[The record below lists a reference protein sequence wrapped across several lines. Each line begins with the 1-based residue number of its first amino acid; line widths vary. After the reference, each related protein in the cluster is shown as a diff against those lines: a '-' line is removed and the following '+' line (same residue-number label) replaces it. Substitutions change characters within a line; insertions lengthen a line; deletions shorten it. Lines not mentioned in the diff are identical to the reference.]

1 MAKFELT
8 DAFIKKHLPTKR
20 MDIVDARE
28 PGLTLR
34 MTPTGR
40 KTFSVRVRSLDGVE
54 QRITI
59 GAYPEVSLREARSRA
74 AQKRAEIRGTTGN
87 LNQMRQAATA
97 ARSEA
102 PTLQELVDE
111 YKYFKSGSLKIWE
124 PSKKSGRSEAERRI
138 QSVFAK
144 LLNRRVLD
152 ITPDDLA
159 EVVLRYK
166 PPSGKTSAN
175 GQTQK
180 ARLYLMPIMDWA
192 AGRGRFRAS
201 GNKRRPTLKVADLRD
216 TIDPASNDPE
226 IRGRRDRVL
235 DQNEIAAIL
244 PLLTYPAPRAL
255 KMKMHPAVDVRPIAI
270 KFILLTAARL
280 NEVAPMQWKHIDFE
294 KEEWFKPTVKTP
306 RGQPRSQLLPL
317 STAAVELLKTLPNYQ
332 RRAPSD
338 LVFPSTK
345 NTPLQN
351 WGRIGT
357 AIHRESGTS
366 GWNRHDLRRTSSS
379 VMQLIGI
386 DLGTIDRIL
395 AHRIDHVREGTSRA
409 LESYLSVLRIADYA
423 DPQKEALD
431 RLAKVYRSIEIG
443 SQSETG
449 GSG

>member
-1 MAKFELT
+1 MAKFEIT
-8 DAFIKKHLPTKR
+8 DAFIKKHCPSKR
-20 MDIVDARE
+20 MDFVDARE

-40 KTFSVRVRSLDGVE
+40 KTFSVRVRSLNGVE

-59 GAYPEVSLREARSRA
+59 GAYPEVSLKEARIRA
-74 AQKRAEIRGTTGN
+74 AQKRAEVRGAMGN
-87 LNQMRQAATA
+87 LNHVRKAATSA
-97 ARSEA
+97 HREA
-102 PTLQELVDE
+102 PTLQNLTDE
-111 YKYFKSGSLKIWE
+111 YKDLKSVTLKMWK
-124 PSKKSGRSEAERRI
+124 PSKTGLRSEVERRI
-138 QSVFAK
+138 QAVFAK
-144 LLNRRVLD
+144 LLDRRVLD

-159 EVVLRYK
+159 DAMQRYK
-166 PPSGKTSAN
+166 PRSGKNTAN

-192 AGRGRFRAS
+192 AGRGKFRAV
-201 GNKRRPTLKVADLRD
+201 GNKRRPTLEVADLRD
-216 TIDPASNDPE
+216 TADPASDDPD
-226 IRGRRDRVL
+226 IRGERDRVL

-255 KMKMHPAVDVRPIAI
+255 KMKMRPAVDVRPIAI

-280 NEVAPMQWKHIDFE
+280 NEVVSMQWKHVDFE

-317 STAAVELLKTLPNYQ
+317 STAAVELLKTLPSYE
-332 RRAPSD
+332 RRTPDD
-338 LVFPSTK
+338 LVFPSTE

-357 AIHRESGTS
+357 AIYRESGTS

-379 VMQLIGI
+379 VMRLIGV

-395 AHRIDHVREGTSRA
+395 AHRIDHGREGTSRA
-409 LESYLSVLRIADYA
+409 LESYLSNLRITDYV
-423 DPQKEALD
+423 DPQKVALD
-431 RLAKVYRSIEIG
+431 RLAEVYGSIEKFN
-443 SQSETG
+443 QSKTG
-449 GSG
+449 